1 MSCGVWFK
9 APLSISMLTSR
20 RFLMKVSL
28 SLCWTGQVSRSAL
41 KQPRSCNIFKALFCC
56 LQAQDGP
63 KPPTPL
69 PPPSQQALLETQE
82 NGTVVKVTLFSVQQH
97 FTPLITIWR
106 PRFNPSFI
114 FVYLRSDF
122 LVAPTHCCHKRGGV
136 WLARPSAGIN
146 WKCCCKRN
154 VLNIVFKH
162 CCFFLSFSFF
172 YNCALKLPL
181 HLLWTSWKLTA
192 TVCGYG
198 ITLMFALDPPKKIRT
213 TDRLSI
219 LQAARA
225 RECRIVCLVIAEVE
239 KKIKPW
245 APAARDRPRWW
256 TLSARL
262 ELQYHVR
269 GILTRCHVCSCWGVS
284 SSIRSKQ
291 EAEMWSRALII
302 VWQAPT
308 EIKSN

>member
-1 MSCGVWFK
+1 MQPDLWNKKGLHVPDMSCGVWFK

-162 CCFFLSFSFF
+162 CCFFLSFFF
-172 YNCALKLPL
+172 F
-181 HLLWTSWKLTA
+181 TTA
-192 TVCGYG
+192 
-198 ITLMFALDPPKKIRT
+198 
-213 TDRLSI
+213 
-219 LQAARA
+219 
-225 RECRIVCLVIAEVE
+225 
-239 KKIKPW
+239 
-245 APAARDRPRWW
+245 
-256 TLSARL
+256 
-262 ELQYHVR
+262 H
-269 GILTRCHVCSCWGVS
+269 
-284 SSIRSKQ
+284 
-291 EAEMWSRALII
+291 
-302 VWQAPT
+302 
-308 EIKSN
+308 